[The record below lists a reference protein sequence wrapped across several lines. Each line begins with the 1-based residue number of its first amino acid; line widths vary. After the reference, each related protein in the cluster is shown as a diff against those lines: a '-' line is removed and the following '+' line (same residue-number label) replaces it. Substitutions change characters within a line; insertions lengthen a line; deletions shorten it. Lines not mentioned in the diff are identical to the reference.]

1 MFQYTSG
8 ASTVFVAIPII
19 DAGTTPTAEA
29 QQTVTLSTVK
39 DSPLQSLASYNSGA
53 TTITLST
60 FNFLN
65 DITYGKFYE
74 TMDKNSMTTLLVNK
88 IHYKFT
94 GSLTGVTGSL
104 FTPASYAFTSSTT
117 GDVLC
122 WGSQFSTGFVMIK

>member
-1 MFQYTSG
+1 M
-8 ASTVFVAIPII
+8 AIPII
-19 DAGTTPTAEA
+19 DNGATPTAEA
-29 QQTVTLSTVK
+29 QQTVSLSTVK
-39 DSPLQSLASYNSGA
+39 DPPLQSLASYNSGA

-74 TMDKNSMTTLLVNK
+74 TMDKNTMTTLLVNK

-94 GSLTGVTGSL
+94 GTLTGVAGSL
-104 FTPASYAFTSSTT
+104 LVPASYAFTSSTT

-122 WGSQFSTGFVMIK
+122 WGSQYYTGFVTIQ